1 MHMHTRRSFDG
12 DIGARVPDL
21 RGVLAVP
28 APAQHVVSSLEGA
41 RAHMIILVLKHTHAL
56 YTLL

>member
-41 RAHMIILVLKHTHAL
+41 RAHISSKNTHAL
-56 YTLL
+56 YTLF